1 MKIQAYEQELALLVD
16 TMKKEE
22 RPWYSFRRSPCVER
36 ARSVGEKLA
45 VAERKVAGLERKNV
59 ELKRV
64 LAKEI

>member
-1 MKIQAYEQELALLVD
+1 
-16 TMKKEE
+16 MKKED

-64 LAKEI
+64 LAKEV